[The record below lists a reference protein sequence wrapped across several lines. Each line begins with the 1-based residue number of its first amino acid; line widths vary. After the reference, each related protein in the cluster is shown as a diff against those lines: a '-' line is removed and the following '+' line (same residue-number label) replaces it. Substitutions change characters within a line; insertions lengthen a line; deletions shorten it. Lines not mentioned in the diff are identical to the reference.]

1 MTVSLAASL
10 LDFSAKG
17 KDFSAFSSFLIH
29 IFIYTL
35 LSYITIPTKIIK
47 FKPLL
52 QSRQVK
58 RTSQLIIDYLKNQS
72 VSCLRNWC
80 QIQIGIPAC
89 RMSSEYFMRTSLYLV
104 RLKIFEWIKLLR
116 RHLRQIQGNWGGR
129 NFITASRVNS
139 RIHYACKNAEM
150 NLTFTTTNG
159 FDFWIL
165 SSLMK
170 SWGVR
175 LTRLENKIEFEPQ
188 STIEL

>member
-58 RTSQLIIDYLKNQS
+58 RTPQNSINKLII
-72 VSCLRNWC
+72 
-80 QIQIGIPAC
+80 
-89 RMSSEYFMRTSLYLV
+89 
-104 RLKIFEWIKLLR
+104 
-116 RHLRQIQGNWGGR
+116 
-129 NFITASRVNS
+129 
-139 RIHYACKNAEM
+139 
-150 NLTFTTTNG
+150 
-159 FDFWIL
+159 
-165 SSLMK
+165 
-170 SWGVR
+170 
-175 LTRLENKIEFEPQ
+175 
-188 STIEL
+188 

>member
-1 MTVSLAASL
+1 M
-10 LDFSAKG
+10 
-17 KDFSAFSSFLIH
+17 
-29 IFIYTL
+29 
-35 LSYITIPTKIIK
+35 
-47 FKPLL
+47 
-52 QSRQVK
+52 
-58 RTSQLIIDYLKNQS
+58 KNQS

-116 RHLRQIQGNWGGR
+116 RNLRQIQGNWGGR

-170 SWGVR
+170 SWGYAWPG
-175 LTRLENKIEFEPQ
+175 LKIKLNLNRKVQFNCKTHCVCFLQCGLYYKCLSSVQ
-188 STIEL
+188 STLPNFVFQRKSFGIFHCFYTIRHLQ